1 VNAHL
6 APGSIIPMQDTMSNM
21 TATYFTTED
30 VMKLPIS
37 IVVNRDEV
45 AAAKGTLLLDDGI
58 SRSELINKTYEYYQI
73 EHKATKTI
81 QFNMIQGLRD
91 A

>member
-1 VNAHL
+1 
-6 APGSIIPMQDTMSNM
+6 MQDTMSNM